1 MNPGNRIPMTK
12 AELVKLQPGD
22 QVVVYWAKDD
32 NPEYVRCDFETQTV
46 LQYNPELQELVV
58 EEGYEWYLNRME
70 DDDTSE
76 NTSRGYAYFF
86 RP

>member
-46 LQYNPELQELVV
+46 LQYNPERQELVV

>member
-32 NPEYVRCDFETQTV
+32 DPENLRCDFETQTV
-46 LQYNPELQELVV
+46 LHYNPERQELVV
-58 EEGYEWYLNRME
+58 EEGYEWYLDHME

-76 NTSRGYAYFF
+76 DTSRGYAYFF